1 MQKMSSVLALQPNF
15 SDTDSKFVQDFWLK
29 LKLMED
35 NQEEV
40 KLQSHAA
47 VAEEENRDGD
57 EELLELDGEI
67 DEEEEGE
74 DEEED
79 EFSFSRAFGEDS
91 LISAEEAFLNGQI
104 RPIFP
109 LFNRDL
115 LLPDADAAPAVQ
127 PEGPFCEWR
136 GKPSAAA
143 VVDPSP
149 DVCKKSNSTGFS
161 KLRRFRELVLRSNS
175 DGKDKFAF
183 LPHHHGHHNPEA
195 ASGSKAQKAEEDRSG
210 KAPAK
215 KTATTASKKKNK
227 VETSAFEKIYARRK
241 QEEKSGKRA
250 SYLTY
255 KQVGFFA
262 SVNGLSKNVHPY

>member
-57 EELLELDGEI
+57 DESLELDGEI

-74 DEEED
+74 DDEDEEEED

-109 LFNRDL
+109 LFNQDL

-195 ASGSKAQKAEEDRSG
+195 ASGT
-210 KAPAK
+210 PAK
-215 KTATTASKKKNK
+215 KTAATASKKKKK